1 MTRTI
6 TRFFV
11 IPYLIGFLVAC
22 GGGGGNGNGGDL
34 NSVVGNQNDAMSD
47 AAAKALEL
55 LTSFDSFHQNQEAIT
70 TYDENTGQAW
80 LDFYNDE
87 FIPGIEELEA
97 QLDIISAEEANL
109 AALVDQ
115 QKALLADP
123 TEKFIEPA
131 TLIYIS
137 GVVTF
142 AAVVSTWVA
151 FKNTVVPQ
159 VKRVEDKI
167 KQGRDQGKT
176 QAQAMAEASSTY
188 KDAQNKVFLEQ
199 QKTIAVNSLFNAIS
213 NGLTACGRIAVDLL
227 NIAGDN
233 LDKAKVKLLGKKKAS
248 SGGNLKFGAVEED
261 LFFIGESDNG
271 LYENVPLG
279 NYDIYVFK
287 NGYVRGNALDVA
299 CNTCNTT
306 TNTTITM
313 ATIDEFFED
322 TGSDGGNF
330 EIVSFVNSDGS
341 QGTDLSQA
349 QLKISG
355 SAANPTFTWPFS
367 NAIAFFV
374 ADPQATLVYG
384 IESLE
389 DQNQDPIF
397 FNSPVIYGNYGI
409 PNTGPLDNAIN
420 PSPSLQVGTTYTAQ
434 VGRDDAT
441 SASLIFIPR

>member
-1 MTRTI
+1 MTRML

-34 NSVVGNQNDAMSD
+34 NSVVGNQNEAMSD

-55 LTSFDSFHQNQEAIT
+55 LTSFDSFHQNQEAIA

-87 FIPGIEELEA
+87 FIPGIEELEV
-97 QLDIISAEEANL
+97 QLDIISEEEANL

-123 TEKFIEPA
+123 TEKFIEPV

-142 AAVVSTWVA
+142 VGVVSTWVA
-151 FKNTVVPQ
+151 FKNSVVPQ

-188 KDAQNKVFLEQ
+188 KDAQNKVFLET
-199 QKTIAVNSLFNAIS
+199 QKTIAVNSLFNTLS
-213 NGLTACGRIAVDLL
+213 NGLESCGKIVVDLI

-233 LDKAKVKLLGKKKAS
+233 IDKAKVKLFGKKKGS
-248 SGGNLKFGAVEED
+248 SGGNLKLGTVEEG
-261 LFFIGESDNG
+261 LFFIGSADNG
-271 LYENVPLG
+271 LFENVPLG
-279 NYDIYVFK
+279 DYDLYVFK
-287 NGYVRGNALDVA
+287 DGYVRGNALNVS
-299 CNTCNTT
+299 CSTCNAT
-306 TNTTITM
+306 TNATVTM
-313 ATIDEFFED
+313 ATIDEFFQD
-322 TGSDGGNF
+322 TGGDDGSF

-397 FNSPVIYGNYGI
+397 FNSPVTYGNYGV
-409 PNTGPLDNAIN
+409 PNTGPLDNALN
-420 PSPSLQVGTTYTAQ
+420 PSPALQVGTTYTAQ